1 MLQKEDARRT
11 TVHREKWKRK
21 VDVGDVVHLA
31 VHYSEAAHK
40 SLVGLD
46 GSTVLSI
53 DGEWLTLSSGD
64 DNRATYGTT
73 PDKSRDRFRRALTK
87 NMGCHTDSKCGVSRG
102 W

>member
-21 VDVGDVVHLA
+21 LDVGDVVHLA

-53 DGEWLTLSSGD
+53 DGEWLTLLQAMTTAQLTA
-64 DNRATYGTT
+64 RLPTRVGTGSVV
-73 PDKSRDRFRRALTK
+73 P
-87 NMGCHTDSKCGVSRG
+87 
-102 W
+102 